1 MNKKKLKRILCI
13 VVLAIVAL
21 VELRSYLRTP
31 QAEPA
36 QQNSEVVFAIN
47 DAPSQ
52 GISVT
57 DSENELQTPE
67 KEPEESAFLTVTED
81 GEYTSKEEV
90 ALYIHN
96 YGHLPSNFISK
107 TKAKNAGWVAE
118 KGNLHIV
125 CPGKSIGGSF
135 YGNYEGL
142 LPDAKGRQWTE
153 CDINYK
159 KGSRGAERIVFSND
173 GLIFYSPDH
182 YETFEQLY

>member
-1 MNKKKLKRILCI
+1 MDKKKLKRILCI
-13 VVLAIVAL
+13 VILAIVAL

-31 QAEPA
+31 QAESA
-36 QQNSEVVFAIN
+36 QQSSEVIFTVN
-47 DAPSQ
+47 ESSSQ
-52 GISVT
+52 SFPVT
-57 DSENELQTPE
+57 DSESELQTPE
-67 KEPEESAFLTVTED
+67 KEPEEYVGFTVTED

-107 TKAKNAGWVAE
+107 TKAKNAGWIAE

-125 CPGKSIGGSF
+125 CPGKSIGGSY

-153 CDINYK
+153 CDINYE

>member
-1 MNKKKLKRILCI
+1 MNKKKIKCILCI
-13 VVLAIVAL
+13 VILAIVAL
-21 VELRSYLRTP
+21 AELRSYLRAP
-31 QAEPA
+31 QAESV
-36 QQNSEVVFAIN
+36 QQSSEVVFAVN
-47 DAPSQ
+47 EEPSQ
-52 GISVT
+52 SIALSNT
-57 DSENELQTPE
+57 EAELQLSE
-67 KEPEESAFLTVTED
+67 KDPGTSAVLIVTED

-182 YETFEQLY
+182 YQTFEQLY